1 MIYLQRFEQMALSWN
16 ANVHIP
22 AMLKNYFK
30 IAIRNIEKNRVFS
43 FINVLGLAIGISACL
58 IIFTVTS
65 FELSFDQFHPDKKKI
80 FRIVTEIQNSAS
92 KYNPMSTIPDPAAKL
107 IRTSV
112 SGLES
117 VAMFHIMPMKVAI
130 PAGDQIVKRFFPS
143 NMHQEA
149 SKIILTE
156 PQYFDIFQY
165 VWLQGNKATALKDP
179 FHVVITEREAI
190 KYFGP
195 MPLDEIMGRQIIY
208 EDSLRVT
215 VTGIVKDWTKNSD
228 FIFTDFISISTVD
241 HSFLKESGN
250 WDNWGGWNDANQVF
264 VKLANRSTTEK
275 VNAQFSKIVK
285 DHVKSAPGDKARF
298 FLQPLADLHFN
309 GDFQDA
315 YSRKAHLP
323 TLYGLMAIA
332 VFILIIAAINFI
344 NLSTAQSIQRAKEIG
359 IRKVLGSSRQ
369 GIILQF
375 LCEIFLLTL
384 FAVLLSMLAMQPMV
398 RIFHDLLPPG
408 LKPDF
413 FSAPSLIF
421 LFMLTLLT
429 SLLAGFY
436 PAKILSG
443 YLPVIS
449 LKGEGSR
456 QVSSGGY
463 LRKGLIVFQF
473 TVSLLF
479 IIATL
484 IIGRQINFMMNED
497 MGFTKNAII
506 NINTNW
512 RYPPEKVK
520 VLAYRIRDLAEVKMV
535 SRNEGAPASTNFNG
549 SSISFNKAEVPTQIL
564 ICDENYTSLYQLK
577 IITGRNIIPADSINE
592 LLINENCAR
601 GLGFKKPEDA
611 VGKLVDFG
619 WSNGP
624 ASVRR
629 PIVGVVADF
638 HSQSLHEP
646 IKPVK
651 FITGQGATVG
661 IKLLSQNLH
670 PRDLQKTIGK
680 ISAVWKSVYPHD
692 PFEYQ
697 FFDQQIAQ
705 FYDGYR
711 KTNQIMNIA
720 MAIAIFISCMG
731 LFGLATFTAEQR
743 RKEIGIRKVLGA
755 SVAAIVSMLS
765 KDFLKLVL
773 LSLVIASPF
782 AWYFMNDWLQ
792 GFAYRTDMSL
802 LIFLLA
808 GAMAVAIAI
817 VTISFQAIRAA
828 IANPINSLRSE

>member
-1 MIYLQRFEQMALSWN
+1 
-16 ANVHIP
+16 
-22 AMLKNYFK
+22 MLKNYFK
-30 IAIRNIEKNRVFS
+30 IALRNIEKNKVFA

-58 IIFTVTS
+58 VIFTVTS
-65 FELSFDQFHPDKKKI
+65 FELSFDKFHPDKNRI
-80 FRIVTEIQNSAS
+80 YRIVTEIQNAS
-92 KYNPMSTIPDPAAKL
+92 SQNNPISTVPDPAAKL
-107 IRTSV
+107 IRSSV

-130 PAGDQIVKRFFPS
+130 PSGDRIVKRFFPS
-143 NMHQEA
+143 DVREEA

-156 PQYFDIFQY
+156 PQYFDIFSY
-165 VWLQGNKATALKDP
+165 EWLEGNKATALNEP
-179 FHVVITEREAI
+179 FQVVISANEAVE
-190 KYFGP
+190 YFGSI
-195 MPLDEIMGRQIIY
+195 PLEEIMGRQIIY
-208 EDSLRVT
+208 DDSLRVT
-215 VTGIVKDWTKNSD
+215 VTGIVKDWKKNSD
-228 FIFTDFISISTVD
+228 FRFTDFISYSTIQQ
-241 HSFLKESGN
+241 SFLKNQGN
-250 WDNWGGWNDANQVF
+250 WNNWGGWNDATQVF
-264 VKLANRSTTEK
+264 TKLADKSTPEK
-275 VNAQFSKIVK
+275 INAKFSKIVK
-285 DHVKSAPGDKARF
+285 DNIKSAPGNKVKF

-309 GDFQDA
+309 EDFRDS

-332 VFILIIAAINFI
+332 VFILVIAAINFI

-369 GIILQF
+369 GIVIQF

-384 FAVLLSMLAMQPMV
+384 FAVMLSMLAMKPVV

-413 FSAPSLIF
+413 FSIPTLLF
-421 LFMLTLLT
+421 LFLLTVAT

-443 YLPVIS
+443 YLPVVS

-456 QVSSGGY
+456 RLSRGGY

-484 IIGRQINFMMNED
+484 IIGSQIHFMMNKD
-497 MGFTKNAII
+497 MGFAKDAII

-512 RYPPEKVK
+512 RYPPAKVK
-520 VLAYRIRDLAEVKMV
+520 VFADRIKDMAEVSMV
-535 SRNEGAPASTNFNG
+535 SRNDGPPADIDHSGT
-549 SSISFNKAEVPTQIL
+549 SISFNKAEVQTQVL
-564 ICDENYTSLYQLK
+564 TCDENYVPLYQLK
-577 IITGRNIIPADSINE
+577 IIAGRNIIPADTINE

-601 GLGFKKPEDA
+601 GLGFRKPEDA

-638 HSQSLHEP
+638 HSQSLQEP
-646 IKPVK
+646 IKAVTLV
-651 FITGQGATVG
+651 TGQGA
-661 IKLLSQNLH
+661 KLGLKLPAQNLH
-670 PRDLQKTIGK
+670 PKDLQSTIDK
-680 ISAVWKSVYPHD
+680 MAVAWKSVYPND
-692 PFEYQ
+692 PFDYR
-697 FFDQQIAQ
+697 FFDEQIAK
-705 FYDGYR
+705 FYVGYR

-731 LFGLATFTAEQR
+731 LFGLATFSAEQR

-755 SVAAIVSMLS
+755 SVAGIVTMLS

-792 GFAYRTDMSL
+792 GFAYRIDMSL
-802 LIFLLA
+802 LFFLLA
-808 GAMAVAIAI
+808 GAMALVIAI

-828 IANPINSLRSE
+828 IANPVKSLRTE

>member
-1 MIYLQRFEQMALSWN
+1 MI
-16 ANVHIP
+16 
-22 AMLKNYFK
+22 KNFFK
-30 IAIRNIEKNRVFS
+30 IAIRNIKKNRVFS
-43 FINVLGLAIGISACL
+43 VINVLGLAIGISACL
-58 IIFTVTS
+58 IIFTVTR
-65 FELSFDQFHPDKKKI
+65 FELSFDRFHPDKNRI
-80 FRIVTEIQNSAS
+80 FRIVTEIQNTAS
-92 KYNPMSTIPDPAAKL
+92 KMNPISTIPDPAAKL
-107 IRTSV
+107 IRVSV

-117 VAMFHIMPMKVAI
+117 VAMFHNMPMKVAI
-130 PAGDQIVKRFFPS
+130 PAGDRIVKRFFPS
-143 NMHQEA
+143 NMRQEA

-165 VWLQGNKATALKDP
+165 QWLQGNKATALAEP
-179 FHVVITEREAI
+179 FRVVISEKEAI

-195 MPLDEIMGRQIIY
+195 VPLEEIMGRQILY

-228 FIFTDFISISTVD
+228 LMFTDFISYSTVE
-241 HSFLKESGN
+241 HSFLKELGN
-250 WDNWGGWNDANQVF
+250 WDTWGGWSDATQVF
-264 VKLANRSTTEK
+264 VKLADRATPEK
-275 VNAQFSKIVK
+275 VNAQFSKIVR
-285 DHVKSAPGDKARF
+285 DHVKSAPGNRVSF

-359 IRKVLGSSRQ
+359 IRKVLGSSRR
-369 GIILQF
+369 GIVWQF

-384 FAVLLSMLAMQPMV
+384 FAVTLSMMATQPVV

-413 FSAPSLIF
+413 FSTPALIF
-421 LFMLTLLT
+421 LFLLTVVT

-443 YLPVIS
+443 YQPVIS
-449 LKGEGSR
+449 LKGEGAR
-456 QVSSGGY
+456 QVSRGGY

-473 TVSLLF
+473 TISLLF

-484 IIGRQINFMMNED
+484 IIGRQIHFMMNKD
-497 MGFTKNAII
+497 MGFAKEAII

-512 RYPPEKVK
+512 RYPPDKVK
-520 VLAYRIRDLAEVKMV
+520 VFADRVRALAEVKMV
-535 SRNEGAPASTNFNG
+535 SRNEGAPASVRYNG
-549 SSISFNKAEVPTQIL
+549 TSIGYNKTDVPTQVL
-564 ICDENYTSLYQLK
+564 TCDENYIALYKLK
-577 IITGRNIIPADSINE
+577 ILAGRNIIPTDTINE
-592 LLINENCAR
+592 MLINENCAK
-601 GLGFKKPEDA
+601 GLGFRKPEDA

-646 IKPVK
+646 IKAVT

-661 IKLLSQNLH
+661 IKLFAENLY
-670 PRDLQKTIGK
+670 PKNLQSTIYK
-680 ISAVWKSVYPHD
+680 ISGAWKSVYPND

-705 FYDGYR
+705 FYDSYR
-711 KTNQIMNIA
+711 KSNQIMNIA

-782 AWYFMNDWLQ
+782 AWYFMNNWLH
-792 GFAYRTDMSL
+792 GFAYRVDMSL

-808 GAMAVAIAI
+808 GTMAVAIAI